1 MKKIVSALLCTLFI
15 LTGFAACSE
24 NNNELTNDNSDNT
37 SAQAPSNQQS
47 SADITS
53 SDLKGLH
60 HVEMV
65 IKDYGT
71 IKIELNADEA
81 PISVENFMTLAK
93 EGFYDGIGIHRYAEK
108 FVLQGGDPDGNVIG
122 GSDKTIKGEFKL
134 NGVDN
139 NLKHTRGA
147 ISMARTSAVDSATS
161 QFFICLDDTYCAGL
175 DGQYAAFGYITEG
188 MDIIDKICSDTP
200 VSDSIPKDQQPIIET
215 IKVID

>member
-1 MKKIVSALLCTLFI
+1 MKKFISALLCMLFI
-15 LTGFAACSE
+15 LAGFTACSD
-24 NNNELTNDNSDNT
+24 NNNVSTSDKEDSS
-37 SAQAPSNQQS
+37 SAKPSSSQES

-53 SDLKGLH
+53 STLTGLH

-81 PISVENFMTLAK
+81 PISVENFMNLAK
-93 EGFYDGIGIHRYAEK
+93 EGFYDGIGFHRYAEK
-108 FVLQGGDPDGNVIG
+108 FVLQGGDGYG

-134 NGVDN
+134 NGVEN

-161 QFFICLDDTYCAGL
+161 QFFICLDTTYCSGL

-188 MDIIDKICSDTP
+188 MDIIDKICSETP
-200 VSDSIPKDQQPIIET
+200 VSNSIPKDQQPIIET